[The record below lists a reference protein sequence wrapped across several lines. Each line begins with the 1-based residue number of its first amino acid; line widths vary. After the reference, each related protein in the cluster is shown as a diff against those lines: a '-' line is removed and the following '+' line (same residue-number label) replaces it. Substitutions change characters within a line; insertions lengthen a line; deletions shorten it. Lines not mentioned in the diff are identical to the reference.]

1 MTVAGSSIRQ
11 TSAVKV
17 VTEASALNARVK
29 NFGELENGYI
39 VLSATD
45 VEVGGTLNP
54 DASGNQK
61 FAVTGQTVTGTVG
74 VSTLGT
80 FRAYL
85 VDGTTVMQKCGQ
97 VTVAEPSVDPTL
109 TGLTVAGTS
118 ILTTGSSKRIDEN
131 AALAATI
138 INRSELTNG
147 FIVLSGTNVA
157 VGGTLNPDASGNQ
170 KFAVASDNIS
180 GTVNAATVGTL
191 HAYLVDGT
199 TVLQKC
205 GDVVIVAPTSE
216 VTSLM
221 AGGTDI
227 VAQGSSK
234 NISDGDLSGTYN
246 AKNMNLLTHPRIV
259 LSTSLNVAVGSQVTG
274 QHGFVAANGN
284 AQAFNLSGIA
294 EGTYRAYLID
304 ASAAGSDNGTVAQV
318 MGTVTHSSG
327 PAEILTAK
335 IGTNDWDVN
344 GETFMGMSRV
354 TGTTANL
361 SNSKVIALIE
371 RQTKPEVG
379 EVITT
384 NCKTNISN
392 GTYNLQNTA
401 VNDGGT
407 GWMFAGSADGN
418 NITVETVWQFSAH
431 FEIPD

>member
-61 FAVTGQTVTGTVG
+61 FGVTGQTVTGTVG

-85 VDGTTVMQKCGQ
+85 VDGTTVLQKCGQ

-118 ILTTGSSKRIDEN
+118 ILTTGSSKQIDEN
-131 AALAATI
+131 AALAGTI
-138 INRSELTNG
+138 INRSELTSG
-147 FIVLSGTNVA
+147 FVVLSATNVA

-170 KFAVASDNIS
+170 KFAIASDNIS

-216 VTSLM
+216 VTSLV

-227 VAQGSSK
+227 VAQASSK
-234 NISDGDLSGTYN
+234 NISDGNLSGTYN
-246 AKNMNLLTHPRIV
+246 AKNMNLLTNPRIV

-274 QHGFVAANGN
+274 QYGFVAANGN
-284 AQAFNLSGIA
+284 AQAFSLTDIA
-294 EGTYRAYLID
+294 EGSYRAYLISA
-304 ASAAGSDNGTVAQV
+304 ASAGSNTGTVAQV
-318 MGTVTHSSG
+318 MGTVTHASA

-335 IGTNDWDVN
+335 VGSSDWSNDSVYIYGGQNVSGTTNGLSDSKYAAIVKAESAPTV
-344 GETFMGMSRV
+344 GETKAIHSSGAITSGAFNFQARNEGNNGRV
-354 TGTTANL
+354 YLVAGT
-361 SNSKVIALIE
+361 K
-371 RQTKPEVG
+371 
-379 EVITT
+379 
-384 NCKTNISN
+384 
-392 GTYNLQNTA
+392 
-401 VNDGGT
+401 DG
-407 GWMFAGSADGN
+407 S
-418 NITVETVWQFSAH
+418 NITVEAVWPYRGYFQAG
-431 FEIPD
+431 D